1 VHRLEH
7 RNDKLRTLLRLPL
20 ADDPFFSAYIL
31 YDLIGRVLW
40 YRALPRLVKRMVLL
54 KLLQLRS
61 GRIKFELSIV
71 LVLASVQVW
80 LMFLLM
86 KGI

>member
-1 VHRLEH
+1 MTNFEPYFVFRL
-7 RNDKLRTLLRLPL
+7 LMTL
-20 ADDPFFSAYIL
+20 FFSAYIL
-31 YDLIGRVLW
+31 YDLIGMVLW

-61 GRIKFELSIV
+61 GRIKFELSIM